1 MANMS
6 WRTVVTKTQDKL
18 KMRDNQMVIISEN
31 EEKCFPVEQIG
42 KLLIASNI
50 GSISFPLLV
59 KLASQ
64 NTKVIFCDGKMNPVC
79 EVNAYFSNYETA
91 GRLMDQAVWTKRKKS
106 AIWRQLVKMKISRQM
121 DLLKVLKLDIPEQM
135 VDYLNQVEVDDV
147 TNREAMAS
155 KIYFN
160 VLFGKEFRRFDSD
173 NINAALNYGYTIL
186 CSAFNRAI
194 TMMGYST
201 ALGIHHCNRQNNYNF
216 SCDLMEP
223 FRPFVDNIVYRYQNC
238 ELDWTYRQKLIGLL
252 RNECIYKGKKTEL
265 ETAIQVFVKD
275 VAKGMSMSRYHVEEI
290 QFA

>member
-1 MANMS
+1 MS

-91 GRLMDQAVWTKRKKS
+91 GRLMDQAVWTKRKKG

-223 FRPFVDNIVYRYQNC
+223 FRPFVDSIVKKSNPEKFDKEEKVQIYTLLNK
-238 ELDWTYRQKLIGLL
+238 ELIIDDRKQTFLNAIKMYCKSVF
-252 RNECIYKGKKTEL
+252 
-265 ETAIQVFVKD
+265 TAI
-275 VAKGMSMSRYHVEEI
+275 EEQNSSLI
-290 QFA
+290 RFPKNEL